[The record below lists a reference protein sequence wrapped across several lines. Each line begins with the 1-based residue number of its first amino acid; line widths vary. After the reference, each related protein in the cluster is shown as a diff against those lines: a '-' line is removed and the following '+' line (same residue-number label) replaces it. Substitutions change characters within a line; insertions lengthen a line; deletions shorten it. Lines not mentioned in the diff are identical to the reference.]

1 VPDLPLGFTNLLVP
15 RQAELAERVKWF
27 VRLRWLAV
35 IGTLLAVPA
44 GNRFMP
50 YGLPAGGR
58 ILLLSG
64 CLFALNVAYMLILHV
79 LDQRQKGAVP
89 SVRAI
94 EILTKV
100 QVVLDLLILTGM
112 LHYAGGMQNPFSF
125 YYIFHVILASILLT
139 RRDAYEVAAVAL
151 ALYAGMVLL
160 EYYGR
165 IESHTIVPTHD
176 VPSTGYMLTVIVAIG
191 TTLFIAAFMATTIMD
206 RLRQK
211 ENELEQALRD
221 VRHLE
226 ATKSRFLVLVS
237 HEMRSPIVAIRSI
250 LDAIRVA
257 YKPRLGDKP
266 SEMLERAGERADSL
280 LALTKDLLTLARQQS
295 MQDASPSTEIVDMLD
310 LTRKNVELF
319 RTEAGEKQIVLKEE
333 YAGANFGVRGD
344 HDSMNLVISN
354 LVSNAVR
361 YTPSGGEVGISW
373 TLDGPWAVFSVSDTG
388 IGIPEADLQHIF
400 KEFFR
405 AENAKKFTA
414 SGTGMGLAIT
424 RNIVE
429 RCGGTI
435 SVQSVESRGTTFTV
449 RLPAVG
455 V

>member
-1 VPDLPLGFTNLLVP
+1 MSDLPLGITNLLVP

-50 YGLPAGGR
+50 YGLSEAR
-58 ILLLSG
+58 NILLLSG

-79 LDQRQKGAVP
+79 LDQRQKGAIP
-89 SVRAI
+89 NVRAI
-94 EILTKV
+94 ELFIKV

-112 LHYAGGMQNPFSF
+112 LHYAGGLQNPFSF

-139 RRDAYEVAAVAL
+139 RRDAYEVAAVAM

-160 EYYGR
+160 EYYEV
-165 IESHTIVPTHD
+165 IAFHPIAPPPD
-176 VPSTGYMLTVIVAIG
+176 VPSTGYMLAVIVAIG
-191 TTLFIAAFMATTIMD
+191 TTLFIAAFMATSIME

-211 ENELEQALRD
+211 EDELEQALRD
-221 VRHLE
+221 VKHLE
-226 ATKSRFLVLVS
+226 GTKSRFLVLVS

-257 YKPRLGDKP
+257 YKPCLGEKP
-266 SEMLERAGERADSL
+266 SEMLQRASERADSL

-295 MQDASPSTEIVDMLD
+295 MQDSPAATESIDMLD
-310 LTRKNVELF
+310 LTRRNVELF
-319 RTEAGEKQIVLKEE
+319 RTEADEKQIVLKEE
-333 YAGANFGVRGD
+333 YPGAKFGVRGD
-344 HDSMNLVISN
+344 HESMNLVISN
-354 LVSNAVR
+354 LVSNAIR
-361 YTPSGGEVGISW
+361 YTPGGGEVGVSW
-373 TLDGPWAVFSVSDTG
+373 ALDGRWAVFTVSDTG
-388 IGIPEADLQHIF
+388 IGIPEVDLQHIF

-429 RCGGTI
+429 RHGGSIALNST
-435 SVQSVESRGTTFTV
+435 EGKGTTFTV
-449 RLPAVG
+449 RLPAEM
-455 V
+455 